1 MLNYPVV
8 SHSWIL
14 ISPTIAI
21 KSADP
26 SLLKEK
32 KTGIPKD
39 IVHFFPEHDV
49 AEGEK
54 VRINCKVG
62 VALHKLQLERSSGR
76 LRISRIPL
84 PEGFS
89 LTGSLIFSIENNY
102 LNLAF
107 GDGLVTSDLSQ
118 DEVKTTCDRTVS
130 VRIKQS
136 EFRQNVL
143 TVCSSMCCTTG
154 VTDTSILIAS
164 HIKSWISSNNLER
177 VDGHNGLLL
186 APHID
191 KLFDKHLIS
200 FNDDGSLLLSSRLD
214 QQVLDFWGIQN
225 LRINRLTPRQCIYLA
240 WHREQ
245 LTNKDRVP
253 SNPT

>member
-8 SHSWIL
+8 SHSWTL
-14 ISPTIAI
+14 VSPTMAI

-32 KTGIPKD
+32 KTGVPKD

-49 AEGEK
+49 AEGER
-54 VRINCKVG
+54 VQINCKVG
-62 VALHKLQLERSSGR
+62 SSLHKLQLERSSGR
-76 LRISRIPL
+76 RRLAHIPI
-84 PEGFS
+84 PENFS
-89 LTGSLIFSIENNY
+89 LTGSLMFSIENGH
-102 LNLAF
+102 LQLAF
-107 GDGLVTSDLSQ
+107 GDALDIADL
-118 DEVKTTCDRTVS
+118 EVEESSTTCIRTNT

-143 TVCSSMCCTTG
+143 TVCGSKCCVTG

-164 HIKSWISSNNLER
+164 HIKSWASSNDQER

-186 APHID
+186 APHVD

-200 FNDDGSLLLSSRLD
+200 FNDDGSLLVSKRIERR
-214 QQVLDFWGIQN
+214 VLDCWGIQS
-225 LRINRLTPRQCIYLA
+225 LFISQLTPRQCVYLA

-245 LTNKDRVP
+245 LRNKDAQFV
-253 SNPT
+253 TL